1 MAQER
6 VAIVTGANRGIG
18 LEVTRQLAD
27 LGYTVVL
34 GSRDLGKGE
43 AAAKKLQVGDRVMA
57 RRLDVTE
64 QSTIDRLRDEIATTF
79 GSVRV
84 LVNNAAIHYD
94 TWENAADA
102 DLRTVQEALDTNLF
116 GAWRM
121 CQAFIPLL
129 RKSKHGRI
137 VNVSSEAGSLASMGA
152 GAPAYAVSKVALNA
166 LTRMLAAE
174 LRRDRILI
182 NSVCPGWVATDMGG
196 PGGRP
201 VREGAASIVWA
212 VELPD
217 GGPTGGFFRDG
228 HPVPW

>member
-79 GSVRV
+79 GSVHV

-94 TWENAADA
+94 TWENAAEA

-228 HPVPW
+228 RPVPW

>member
-1 MAQER
+1 VAQER

-43 AAAKKLQVGDRVMA
+43 AAAKKLKVGDRVMA

-79 GSVRV
+79 GSVHV

-116 GAWRM
+116 GAWRT

-201 VREGAASIVWA
+201 VGEGAASIVWA